1 MDIRLISLDLDG
13 TALLPDQASFSQRT
27 EDALLAAHRQGVAI
41 VPTTGRQFAM
51 LPPPLRVKQ
60 SWANLAVLCNGAEIR
75 RLESGEVLASRYM
88 TAETLR
94 PLIDRAA
101 ALGLMVELSA
111 GGTLYLTAEDWARER
126 TIDRLT
132 FHLGVLDR
140 RGHVVEGPL
149 SAFAAGSGLVFEKMN
164 LMGLTPALWQ
174 ELAPTAQ
181 ALPLSC
187 VWSSPRSMEV
197 TDREATKA
205 RGLERVCR
213 LLGVDMGQVMAIGDS
228 GNDISSLRAAG
239 LGVAMGNAPE
249 EVLAAADA
257 VTGTNLQ
264 DGAAQAIERYVLRR

>member
-13 TALLPDQASFSQRT
+13 TALLPDHASFSQRT
-27 EDALLAAHRQGVAI
+27 EEALLAAHRQGVAI

-51 LPPPLRVKQ
+51 LPPPLQVKQ
-60 SWANLAVLCNGAEIR
+60 SWANLAVLCNGAEVR
-75 RLESGEVLASRYM
+75 SLEGGALLASHYM

-94 PLIDRAA
+94 PLIDRAS

-111 GGTLYLTAEDWARER
+111 GSTLYLTAEDWDRER

-140 RGHVVEGPL
+140 RGRAVEGPL
-149 SAFAAGSGLVFEKMN
+149 SAFAAGSGLSFEKVN
-164 LMGLTPALWQ
+164 LLGLTPALWQ
-174 ELAPTAQ
+174 ELAPVAQ

-205 RGLERVCR
+205 RGLETACR
-213 LLGVDMGQVMAIGDS
+213 LLEVSMAQAMAIGDS
-228 GNDISSLRAAG
+228 GNDISSLREAG
-239 LGVAMGNAPE
+239 LGVAMGDAPE
-249 EVLAAADA
+249 EVRAAASA

-264 DGAAQAIERYVLRR
+264 EGVAQAIERYVLRR

>member
-1 MDIRLISLDLDG
+1 
-13 TALLPDQASFSQRT
+13 
-27 EDALLAAHRQGVAI
+27 
-41 VPTTGRQFAM
+41 
-51 LPPPLRVKQ
+51 
-60 SWANLAVLCNGAEIR
+60 
-75 RLESGEVLASRYM
+75 
-88 TAETLR
+88 
-94 PLIDRAA
+94 
-101 ALGLMVELSA
+101 
-111 GGTLYLTAEDWARER
+111 
-126 TIDRLT
+126 
-132 FHLGVLDR
+132 
-140 RGHVVEGPL
+140 
-149 SAFAAGSGLVFEKMN
+149 MN

-257 VTGTNLQ
+257 VTGTNVQ
-264 DGAAQAIERYVLRR
+264 DGAAQAIERYILGR

>member
-1 MDIRLISLDLDG
+1 
-13 TALLPDQASFSQRT
+13 
-27 EDALLAAHRQGVAI
+27 
-41 VPTTGRQFAM
+41 
-51 LPPPLRVKQ
+51 
-60 SWANLAVLCNGAEIR
+60 
-75 RLESGEVLASRYM
+75 
-88 TAETLR
+88 
-94 PLIDRAA
+94 
-101 ALGLMVELSA
+101 MVELSA

-140 RGHVVEGPL
+140 RGQVAEGPL

-257 VTGTNLQ
+257 VTGTNVQ
-264 DGAAQAIERYVLRR
+264 DGAAQAIERYILGR

>member
-140 RGHVVEGPL
+140 RGQVAEGPL
-149 SAFAAGSGLVFEKMN
+149 SAFAAGRKLSTPSRCKFSIFCSIYAAKSG
-164 LMGLTPALWQ
+164 
-174 ELAPTAQ
+174 Q
-181 ALPLSC
+181 ATTWVRFSPYSSTKRWTEVLSAVDGVARTRQLP
-187 VWSSPRSMEV
+187 
-197 TDREATKA
+197 EA
-205 RGLERVCR
+205 
-213 LLGVDMGQVMAIGDS
+213 
-228 GNDISSLRAAG
+228 AAG
-239 LGVAMGNAPE
+239 LTAGCIPIIS
-249 EVLAAADA
+249 
-257 VTGTNLQ
+257 NL
-264 DGAAQAIERYVLRR
+264 YLFLK

>member
-13 TALLPDQASFSQRT
+13 TALLPDHASFSQRT
-27 EDALLAAHRQGVAI
+27 EEALLAAHRQGVAI

-60 SWANLAVLCNGAEIR
+60 SWANLAVLCNGAEVR
-75 RLESGEVLASRYM
+75 RLESGEVLASCYM

-94 PLIDRAA
+94 PLIDRAV

-132 FHLGVLDR
+132 FHLGILDR

-205 RGLERVCR
+205 RGLETACR
-213 LLGVDMGQVMAIGDS
+213 LLEVSMAQAMAIGDS
-228 GNDISSLRAAG
+228 GNDISSLREAG
-239 LGVAMGNAPE
+239 LGVAMGDAPE
-249 EVLAAADA
+249 EVRAAADA

-264 DGAAQAIERYVLRR
+264 EGVAQAIERYVLRR

>member
-1 MDIRLISLDLDG
+1 M
-13 TALLPDQASFSQRT
+13 
-27 EDALLAAHRQGVAI
+27 
-41 VPTTGRQFAM
+41 
-51 LPPPLRVKQ
+51 
-60 SWANLAVLCNGAEIR
+60 LCNGAEIR

-140 RGHVVEGPL
+140 RGQVAEGPL

-164 LMGLTPALWQ
+164 LMGLTSALWQ

-228 GNDISSLRAAG
+228 GNDVSSLRAAG

-257 VTGTNLQ
+257 VTGTNVQ
-264 DGAAQAIERYVLRR
+264 DGAAQAIERYILGR